1 MKRALGWRGALP
13 LLVALGLGI
22 LAACSSSEEATTT
35 TTAPAATATTAA
47 GSTTTTA
54 APEVTATEEAVVAD
68 TGPVY
73 GGILYAAMEND
84 APGMSPMYD
93 SSITRAYMWWPM
105 YNRLWA
111 ADPLDMS
118 QNVNDL
124 VKEYT
129 ITNGGKTYNIT
140 LHEGVKFHNGETLT
154 ADDVKARYEIQECDL
169 PEGRSAPKGTTSKLL
184 TGYPDR
190 DCDDFKS
197 ASPKLGIK
205 IVDDTHI
212 EWTLNRPSNS
222 FTDYIYQH
230 AVSPRSVLQKDDAT
244 PNMSGKEDTP
254 EDNVGTGPFKYVE
267 YQRGSVFKVEKFEDY
282 WGTDPRNGNALPY
295 LDGIHTYVIPD
306 ASTRF
311 AAFRNGNVEITQ
323 DNFRPITFSQARVI
337 EDEMEGKATVKYDF
351 GATNAFM
358 AYNHVRTPW
367 DDVNMRTAL
376 HLALDRD
383 DICEVLAEGNCV
395 YATHMPPFLPS
406 RFGDALND
414 EPGYRQPKT
423 EDIAAAEALMDA
435 AGYTVGAD
443 GNRLSVE
450 LPVRPTS
457 RYQDL
462 ALVLQDQLKKVNVE
476 LRLNPMELGAFD
488 RRRRSRDFDLLPI
501 TGVTSTLH
509 PMQGHAGYWQAG
521 NGYNCEYDERDTLQE
536 AADSAALGSTEYTT
550 NIVALEKSLM
560 DYMCAYTPTVWLDY
574 PLGVW
579 NHINDYPAHKI
590 RYDTGPATHLAWKDA
605 GT

>member
-1 MKRALGWRGALP
+1 
-13 LLVALGLGI
+13 LGI

-197 ASPKLGIK
+197 ASPTIGLKVI
-205 IVDDTHI
+205 DDTNI
-212 EWTLNRPSNS
+212 EWTLSRASNS

-230 AVSPRSVLQKDDAT
+230 AVSPRSVLQKDDET
-244 PNMSGKEDTP
+244 KNMSGKEDTP
-254 EDNVGTGPFKYVE
+254 EDNVGTGPFKYV
-267 YQRGSVFKVEKFEDY
+267 V
-282 WGTDPRNGNALPY
+282 P
-295 LDGIHTYVIPD
+295 
-306 ASTRF
+306 TRF
-311 AAFRNGNVEITQ
+311 
-323 DNFRPITFSQARVI
+323 
-337 EDEMEGKATVKYDF
+337 
-351 GATNAFM
+351 
-358 AYNHVRTPW
+358 
-367 DDVNMRTAL
+367 
-376 HLALDRD
+376 
-383 DICEVLAEGNCV
+383 
-395 YATHMPPFLPS
+395 
-406 RFGDALND
+406 
-414 EPGYRQPKT
+414 
-423 EDIAAAEALMDA
+423 
-435 AGYTVGAD
+435 
-443 GNRLSVE
+443 SV
-450 LPVRPTS
+450 
-457 RYQDL
+457 
-462 ALVLQDQLKKVNVE
+462 
-476 LRLNPMELGAFD
+476 
-488 RRRRSRDFDLLPI
+488 
-501 TGVTSTLH
+501 
-509 PMQGHAGYWQAG
+509 QG
-521 NGYNCEYDERDTLQE
+521 
-536 AADSAALGSTEYTT
+536 
-550 NIVALEKSLM
+550 
-560 DYMCAYTPTVWLDY
+560 
-574 PLGVW
+574 
-579 NHINDYPAHKI
+579 
-590 RYDTGPATHLAWKDA
+590 
-605 GT
+605 